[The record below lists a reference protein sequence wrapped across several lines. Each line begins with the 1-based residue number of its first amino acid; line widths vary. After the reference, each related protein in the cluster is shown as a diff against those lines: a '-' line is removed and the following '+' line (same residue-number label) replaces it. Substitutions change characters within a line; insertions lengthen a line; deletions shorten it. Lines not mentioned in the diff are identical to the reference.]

1 MLVVMPTQPTIDDRT
16 AKFSIGDVVRHRRFP
31 FRGVIYDVDPT
42 FANTDEWWESI
53 PESVRPVKDQPYYHL
68 LAENEQ
74 TTYEA
79 YVSEQNLLVDETGEP
94 CRHPLVDELFE
105 AIGDGH
111 FDGHYI
117 VRSQTAN

>member
-1 MLVVMPTQPTIDDRT
+1 MST
-16 AKFSIGDVVRHRRFP
+16 RRS
-31 FRGVIYDVDPT
+31 
-42 FANTDEWWESI
+42 NTEQWWQSI
-53 PESVRPVKDQPYYHL
+53 PESVRPAKDQPYYHL

-79 YVSEQNLLVDETGEP
+79 YVSEQNLLVDGTGEP

-105 AIGDGH
+105 SIRDGR
-111 FDGHYI
+111 YV